1 MTSSSSINSLYSSI
15 LDSLTAASDSTES
28 SSSSSSSSSNV
39 TYSSSSADGTPVII
53 EKDADG
59 NIISIM
65 SVSGNKTSDGS
76 DSSDQSSLDLY
87 T

>member
-15 LDSLTAASDSTES
+15 LDSLTAASDSTE
-28 SSSSSSSSSNV
+28 SSSSSSNV